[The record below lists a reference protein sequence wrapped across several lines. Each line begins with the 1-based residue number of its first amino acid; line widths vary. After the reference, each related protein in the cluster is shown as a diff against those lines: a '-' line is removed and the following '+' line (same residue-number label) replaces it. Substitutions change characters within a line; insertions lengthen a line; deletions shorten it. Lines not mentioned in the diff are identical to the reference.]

1 MGLQLLLDGVLNYL
15 PCPIEA
21 SNYALDQ
28 YKREE
33 KVRRLLG
40 RHNERA
46 YCDVDWTSDI
56 DSTRSPFGAFLCLG
70 PNISFKA
77 LATSKVVSLLHE
89 LQFPISTPI
98 IYCDAHITFALS
110 LVLTRN
116 LTLHTLV
123 ASAFTLKKY
132 SGHMTYLR
140 IYEGVLRKGDF
151 ITDVDTSRK
160 FEVRGLFGLYNDEV
174 ILEAHVG
181 EMVGVIHSEPDN
193 FKYTNGLR
201 RYTTTSINVSESFS
215 KDSGVQEKVN
225 SQQNARV

>member
-1 MGLQLLLDGVLNYL
+1 MLFLVQGLQLLLDGVLNYL

-40 RHNERA
+40 RHNER
-46 YCDVDWTSDI
+46 
-56 DSTRSPFGAFLCLG
+56 
-70 PNISFKA
+70 
-77 LATSKVVSLLHE
+77 
-89 LQFPISTPI
+89 
-98 IYCDAHITFALS
+98 
-110 LVLTRN
+110 
-116 LTLHTLV
+116 HTLV

-181 EMVGVIHSEPDN
+181 EMVGVIHSEPGKGE
-193 FKYTNGLR
+193 FSAECKGLRKYTSIPRCLNVTIGKGNLAYTKLR
-201 RYTTTSINVSESFS
+201 VMNIKFA
-215 KDSGVQEKVN
+215 DFII
-225 SQQNARV
+225 